1 MKVSLLPLPVFNY
14 MSEDTLFDKINAHV
28 KYDLITDQDI
38 YAIRNGKM
46 LADCKLVWPD
56 GVPYSRFNRPSYMT
70 NMFEKPMP
78 TVTATD
84 TFEDLTNKRA
94 VDLAK
99 KYSNTDKNI
108 FVYWSGGIDST
119 LIIAAL
125 YKNWD
130 KNLLNRVTV
139 ILTADSIIS
148 NPNFYNKFIKDRFP
162 TRFLG
167 TFLGTQE
174 GFCIHGD
181 MADALWIQGNIVSLS
196 AQGLPILEDDVNKDP
211 SVFYTCIPNLP
222 NDKVAQNV
230 LDYALDDS
238 IKAGIKLTT
247 TSDVFWWLN
256 FSFQYENMYVKHLRE
271 VVPYTQEHLT
281 AYKLCQDFWF
291 DTEDYQAWSIRAQY
305 DGTKFDGSLVSY
317 KMPAKR
323 YIYEF
328 DNNPYTMIHRSKMG
342 STYKTLTS
350 GINSVFFDD
359 GSKFDFN
366 E

>member
-1 MKVSLLPLPVFNY
+1 MKISLLPHCVFDI
-14 MSEDTLFDKINAHV
+14 MPEDKVFDKINEHV

-38 YAIRNGKM
+38 YDIRIGKL
-46 LADCKLVWPD
+46 LADYKIVWPY
-56 GVPYSRFNRPSYMT
+56 GVPYSRFNRPGYMT
-70 NMFEKPMP
+70 TMFEKPIP
-78 TVTATD
+78 TITTTD
-84 TFEDLTNKRA
+84 TFEDLTDKRA
-94 VDLAK
+94 VDLSK

-119 LIIAAL
+119 LIMSAL

-130 KNLLNRVTV
+130 KKLLDRVTV
-139 ILTADSIIS
+139 VLTADSIIS
-148 NPNFYNKFIKDRFP
+148 YPDFYAKFIKDRFP

-196 AQGLPILEDDVNKDP
+196 SQGLPILEDDVNKDP
-211 SVFYTCIPNLP
+211 SVFFKSIPTIP
-222 NDKVAQNV
+222 NDKVAQKV

-238 IKAGIKLTT
+238 SKAGIRLKT
-247 TSDVFWWLN
+247 TSDIFWWLN

-271 VVPYTQEHLT
+271 LVPYTRENLT
-281 AYKLCQDFWF
+281 AYKLYQDFWF

-317 KMPAKR
+317 KMPAKK

-328 DNNPYTMIHRSKMG
+328 DKNPYAMIHRSKMG
-342 STYKTLTS
+342 SGYKPLTS
-350 GINSVFFDD
+350 GTNSVLFDD
-359 GSKFDFN
+359 GSKLNFN
-366 E
+366 V